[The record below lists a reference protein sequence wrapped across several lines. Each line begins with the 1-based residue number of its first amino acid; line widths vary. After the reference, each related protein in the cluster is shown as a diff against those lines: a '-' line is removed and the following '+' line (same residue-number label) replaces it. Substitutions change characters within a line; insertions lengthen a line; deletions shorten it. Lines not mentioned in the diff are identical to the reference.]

1 MCNTITLK
9 KKISKRHHYIPK
21 FLIKEFSDEQGLLY
35 IYDKTKD
42 KFLDNKRSPKSI
54 FFENDRNTIVY
65 EKSKKTSL
73 IEDDFF
79 MNLDNISAKTIT
91 TLQKEKNNKELLNV
105 DNLALLDFFIINLFW
120 RLPLTDFAVKD
131 LIQRAEIKST
141 GIEPDEIKNDS
152 GWNKMLRIG
161 LYKETIEQMKNSP
174 TKRKEYCARMTE
186 FEKDLFV
193 IGDYPFLFKNHLG
206 KFTDLVEDD
215 YLIALSS
222 KRIISSSSNKLTSFN
237 VNMFLNYNA
246 AIIDQSKQYIASNDL
261 KVLKGSV
268 EFYKKAKN
276 ENLLYF
282 SKKKLFTELK

>member
-1 MCNTITLK
+1 LK

-65 EKSKKTSL
+65 DESKKTSL

-120 RLPLTDFAVKD
+120 RLPLTDFAVKE

>member
-1 MCNTITLK
+1 LK
-9 KKISKRHHYIPK
+9 KKRSKRHHYIPK
-21 FLIKEFSDEQGLLY
+21 FLIKEFTDEQGLLY
-35 IYDKTKD
+35 IYDKIKD
-42 KFLDNKRSPKSI
+42 KFLTNKRSPKSI

-65 EKSKKTSL
+65 DESKKTSL

-79 MNLDNISAKTIT
+79 MELDNISAKIITIF
-91 TLQKEKNNKELLNV
+91 QKEKNNKELLNV

-131 LIQRAEIKST
+131 LIQRAKITSMGIK
-141 GIEPDEIKNDS
+141 PDEIKNDL

-161 LYKETIEQMKNSP
+161 LYQETIEQMKNSP
-174 TKRKEYCARMTE
+174 TKRKENYARMTE
-186 FEKDLFV
+186 FEKSLFV

-215 YLIALSS
+215 YLIAISS
-222 KRIISSSSNKLTSFN
+222 KRIISSSSNKLPNFN
-237 VNMFLNYNA
+237 INMFLNYNA

-276 ENLLYF
+276 ENFLYF
-282 SKKKLFTELK
+282 SKKKLFIELSHTL

>member
-1 MCNTITLK
+1 MK
-9 KKISKRHHYIPK
+9 KRISKRHHYIPK
-21 FLIKEFSDEQGLLY
+21 FLIKEFTDEQGLLY

-65 EKSKKTSL
+65 DESKKTSL

-79 MNLDNISAKTIT
+79 MKLDNISAKIIT
-91 TLQKEKNNKELLNV
+91 TLQKEKNNKELLTE
-105 DNLALLDFFIINLFW
+105 DNLTLLDFFIINLFW

-131 LIQRAEIKST
+131 LIQRAKITSS
-141 GIEPDEIKNDS
+141 GIEPDEIKNDL

-215 YLIALSS
+215 YLIAISS
-222 KRIISSSSNKLTSFN
+222 KRIISSSSNKLPNFN
-237 VNMFLNYNA
+237 INMFLNYNA

-261 KVLKGSV
+261 KTLKGSV

>member
-1 MCNTITLK
+1 MK

-65 EKSKKTSL
+65 DESKKTSL

-120 RLPLTDFAVKD
+120 RLPLTDFAVKE